1 MEKTHFGHVLQLHYK
16 NKTVGKFILTVGT
29 KDRRMMTRGRGIWGR
44 KSRLAATRSPVQITL
59 WGRLRESKSGCTVKG
74 LVPLLPAKA
83 LGRRES
89 EERRWSMLIPN

>member
-16 NKTVGKFILTVGT
+16 NKTVGKFSLTVGT
-29 KDRRMMTRGRGIWGR
+29 KDRMVIRGRGIWGR
-44 KSRLAATRSPVQITL
+44 KSGLAATSSPVQITL

-74 LVPLLPAKA
+74 LVPLLPAEA